1 MKPTKSDPKIKS
13 DLPDIIK
20 KDTTEV
26 LSLDDISEEAARDM
40 VYKGSLSMQYL
51 LFQHAYTQVPRV
63 NRLGNLIG
71 KIEDELFSDKTL
83 EELDKGQLVKL
94 YGLATHQMTDSI
106 SFLERLHSMV
116 QETGDV
122 VKVTKS
128 MSYEVEGSSTSL
140 ESVKY
145 KVKNNDR
152 LRNIKDIL
160 VGNILGDSPE
170 EIEEVE
176 E

>member
-1 MKPTKSDPKIKS
+1 
-13 DLPDIIK
+13 
-20 KDTTEV
+20 
-26 LSLDDISEEAARDM
+26 
-40 VYKGSLSMQYL
+40 
-51 LFQHAYTQVPRV
+51 VPRV

-176 E
+176 